1 MEEFRIKFAKNFLT
15 KEQIKEREKFVN
27 ELSLTS
33 EIEFNNKNI
42 KTIGQLK
49 KVVKTFEILDSLI
62 NELSEDDYTCIYRW
76 LENNKK

>member
-1 MEEFRIKFAKNFLT
+1 MEQFKIKFAKNFLT

-27 ELSLTS
+27 RLSLSS
-33 EIEFNNKNI
+33 EIEYNNKNI
-42 KTIGQLK
+42 KTI
-49 KVVKTFEILDSLI
+49 EILDSLI

>member
-1 MEEFRIKFAKNFLT
+1 MEQFKIKFAKNFLT

-27 ELSLTS
+27 GLSLSS
-33 EIEFNNKNI
+33 EIEYNNKNI
-42 KTIGQLK
+42 KTI
-49 KVVKTFEILDSLI
+49 EILDSLI